1 MRTEGLMGIRAAVCR
16 EYGTP
21 DVVTVETIEPP
32 TLGAGQVRID
42 VAVAAVNYPD
52 VLLVANKYQISAP
65 LPFVPG
71 GELSGVIT
79 EMAPDVSGF
88 SVGDRVAATMMVGAF
103 TDQVVAPSGSIR
115 LVPASLDLQVA
126 AAVGVAHRTSMHV
139 LRSVANVQPGEVVV
153 VLGAGGGVGL
163 AAVQLADKFGA
174 IVIAVASSD
183 EKLEAAAAAGATHL
197 VNHRTQALRDEYQRV
212 APQGIDV
219 VVDPVG
225 GELAEPTLRSM
236 RYGGRFVTV
245 GYASQVVP
253 KIPLNLVLLK
263 GITICGF
270 EFRTFVANEP
280 EAYGRNEAELS
291 ALVESGGIVP
301 LIGASFQLE
310 QVVDA
315 LRLVGDGRAVGKVI
329 IEMVRPDRHSPNI
342 RVDEEN

>member
-1 MRTEGLMGIRAAVCR
+1 MRIRAAVCR
-16 EYGTP
+16 EYGAP
-21 DVVTVETIEPP
+21 DVVVVETVDPP
-32 TLGAGQVRID
+32 ELGAGQVRID

-71 GELSGVIT
+71 GELAGVIA
-79 EMAPDVSGF
+79 ELAPDVTGF
-88 SVGDRVAATMMVGAF
+88 SVGDRVSATMMVGAF
-103 TDQVVAPSGSIR
+103 AEQVVAPAASIR
-115 LVPASLDLQVA
+115 GIPASIDLRVA

-163 AAVQLADKFGA
+163 AAVQLASKFGA
-174 IVIAVASSD
+174 TVIAVASSD
-183 EKLEAAAAAGATHL
+183 EKLQAAAAAGATHL
-197 VNHRTQALRDEYQRV
+197 VDHRTQAVREEYKRM

-225 GELAEPTLRSM
+225 GALAEPTLRSM

-245 GYASQVVP
+245 GYASQEVP

-263 GITICGF
+263 GITIHGF

-280 EAYGRNEAELS
+280 DAYARNEAELS
-291 ALVESGGIVP
+291 ALVESGAIVP
-301 LIGASFQLE
+301 LIGASFALDD
-310 QVVDA
+310 VVEA
-315 LRLVGDGRAVGKVI
+315 LQLVGDGAAVGKVI
-329 IEMVRPDRHSPNI
+329 IEIASA
-342 RVDEEN
+342 